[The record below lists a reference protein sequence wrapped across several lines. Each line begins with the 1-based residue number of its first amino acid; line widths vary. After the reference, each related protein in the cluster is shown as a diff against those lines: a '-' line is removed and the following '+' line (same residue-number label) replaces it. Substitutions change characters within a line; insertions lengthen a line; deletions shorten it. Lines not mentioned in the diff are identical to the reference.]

1 MIDRCSPPFPKPIL
15 NAYLAHSLSPQKIL
29 DRAAQRSRQLGISD
43 TSKFPLTE
51 FPATTAPTTTSNRP
65 DTASSNTSNV
75 SASPKD
81 PKNVVRFSSKK
92 PLQEDNNQQYDN
104 ISVEINITT
113 DSNVGVSH
121 LIKQPPL
128 IIISIPSFEPTLM

>member
-1 MIDRCSPPFPKPIL
+1 MHLSPHP
-15 NAYLAHSLSPQKIL
+15 LSPQKIL

-51 FPATTAPTTTSNRP
+51 FPATTAPTTTSTRP
-65 DTASSNTSNV
+65 DTASTNTSNV

-81 PKNVVRFSSKK
+81 PKNVVRFSSKKK

-128 IIISIPSFEPTLM
+128 IIFSLEPTLM